1 MPAGTETREG
11 CTTDISGRCKKSED
25 NGGRRW
31 ARGRRRAEGRGRFAR
46 LACGPRFPYLSFP
59 DAYVLLG
66 PAWCSLHAIRL
77 PRVESLREPITWC
90 IIHNACYIS
99 PATCAS
105 PCLLRFSSIAGI
117 TFAAAPASFDSL
129 FTARFNNERAHG
141 ASEDVGDKF
150 DLAKLQR
157 NDAGASGAHALMY
170 IQSIKSARN

>member
-1 MPAGTETREG
+1 MPARKERRKG
-11 CTTDISGRCKKSED
+11 CTDISGRCKESED
-25 NGGRRW
+25 NGGRRC
-31 ARGRRRAEGRGRFAR
+31 AREEGQEGRGRFAR

-66 PAWCSLHAIRL
+66 PAWCSLHTIRL

-105 PCLLRFSSIAGI
+105 SRLLRSSSLGI
-117 TFAAAPASFDSL
+117 MFAAAPASFDSL
-129 FTARFNNERAHG
+129 FTARFNNGSVHG
-141 ASEDVGDKF
+141 AGLDVGDKF

-157 NDAGASGAHALMY
+157 NAVGASN
-170 IQSIKSARN
+170 ARMH